1 MHGAYG
7 YEDAARLYMPYG
19 KQVDVDLETRATLA
33 KVVNATPKAG
43 YNAYVTV
50 SKKAGGC
57 APLSVAAFAAE
68 VRGQRSNSG

>member
-1 MHGAYG
+1 
-7 YEDAARLYMPYG
+7 MPYG